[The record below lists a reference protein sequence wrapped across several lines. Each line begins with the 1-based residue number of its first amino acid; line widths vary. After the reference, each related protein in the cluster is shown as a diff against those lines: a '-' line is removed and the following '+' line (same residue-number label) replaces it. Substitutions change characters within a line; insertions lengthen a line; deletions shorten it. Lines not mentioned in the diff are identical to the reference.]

1 MVLKDFL
8 TTVKS
13 TVYSLLLEPVPTNQ
27 TEQQPDTNILDSC
40 NPYQYPMELKRTP
53 VKERD
58 VHFDNFSSTRLPSSG
73 LIPLSNQR
81 KFIPTLSGVVP
92 GNVPSNNAIYLKN
105 GVYQTIHKAEPNC
118 VHDSH
123 KTGRTRKQLK
133 SLF

>member
-1 MVLKDFL
+1 MVFKDFL

-73 LIPLSNQR
+73 LIPPITP
-81 KFIPTLSGVVP
+81 FT
-92 GNVPSNNAIYLKN
+92 
-105 GVYQTIHKAEPNC
+105 
-118 VHDSH
+118 
-123 KTGRTRKQLK
+123 
-133 SLF
+133 